1 MAPLVSS
8 GQKTRVLRGGAFSNG
23 IGMLT
28 SGWRSASSLVISRWE
43 EVTVPIS
50 YKRFSANCLYYVQ
63 LSARMKE
70 DVFPTRRACLETEG
84 RVKVVIF
91 HSVASNEIEKLYQ
104 SILPL
109 WNGIKKKKKRIF
121 PRKIIQREINDFG
134 RFCLK
139 SETRNDK
146 KLFRH
151 FSKVII
157 LSNSVQIEK
166 LDFTQ

>member
-1 MAPLVSS
+1 
-8 GQKTRVLRGGAFSNG
+8 
-23 IGMLT
+23 MLT

-109 WNGIKKKKKRIF
+109 WNGIKKKKTNISPKNYTKRNQRFWTILF
-121 PRKIIQREINDFG
+121 KKWNSKRQKTFSSLFQSDNIIKLCTNRETWLYSMIINISWF
-134 RFCLK
+134 RASFV
-139 SETRNDK
+139 SPDK
-146 KLFRH
+146 K
-151 FSKVII
+151 KG
-157 LSNSVQIEK
+157 E
-166 LDFTQ
+166 

>member
-1 MAPLVSS
+1 MKL
-8 GQKTRVLRGGAFSNG
+8 KNYINRFFLC
-23 IGMLT
+23 GMEL
-28 SGWRSASSLVISRWE
+28 
-43 EVTVPIS
+43 
-50 YKRFSANCLYYVQ
+50 
-63 LSARMKE
+63 
-70 DVFPTRRACLETEG
+70 
-84 RVKVVIF
+84 
-91 HSVASNEIEKLYQ
+91 
-104 SILPL
+104 
-109 WNGIKKKKKRIF
+109 KKKKRIF

>member
-1 MAPLVSS
+1 MKFTYLDFFLKEQYLRNLTKELLKGCENTVKRGGGEEENGTACFLR

-70 DVFPTRRACLETEG
+70 DVFPTRDEPAQRLKGESESSN
-84 RVKVVIF
+84 IF
-91 HSVASNEIEKLYQ
+91 INP
-104 SILPL
+104 SILTL
-109 WNGIKKKKKRIF
+109 YI
-121 PRKIIQREINDFG
+121 
-134 RFCLK
+134 
-139 SETRNDK
+139 
-146 KLFRH
+146 
-151 FSKVII
+151 
-157 LSNSVQIEK
+157 
-166 LDFTQ
+166 